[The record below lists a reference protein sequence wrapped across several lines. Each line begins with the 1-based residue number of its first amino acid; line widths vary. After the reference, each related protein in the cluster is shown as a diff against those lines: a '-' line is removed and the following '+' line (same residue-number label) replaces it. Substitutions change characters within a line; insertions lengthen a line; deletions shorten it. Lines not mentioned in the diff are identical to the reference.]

1 MLPKF
6 KKKRSLLIHQMKD
19 VTSDT
24 MSYILNTPFHK
35 NEFMT
40 HLKSLFTI
48 IDVKDDE
55 NSGYN
60 SIISSLNSI
69 KKKKVY
75 EKPLILRQNMRD
87 ILSNENIKQLFI
99 LSMKKLSDPIE
110 SHIECYYSQQLSDD
124 TQVQNYKD
132 IICPKDDLKESNY
145 IQKTFGFNGSYSLIL
160 LSLMYK
166 DIWFYCYSEEKNDL
180 NIYKFNHKSNKS
192 IITRSH
198 IYTPV
203 RYKCCV

>member
-55 NSGYN
+55 NSGFN

-87 ILSNENIKQLFI
+87 ILSNENIKKLFI

-110 SHIECYYSQQLSDD
+110 SPIESYYSQQLSDD
-124 TQVQNYKD
+124 SQVQNVNSFLMIVKFKFIKTSYVQKMILKNA
-132 IICPKDDLKESNY
+132 IIFINNLVSMVH
-145 IQKTFGFNGSYSLIL
+145 IL
-160 LSLMYK
+160 
-166 DIWFYCYSEEKNDL
+166 
-180 NIYKFNHKSNKS
+180 
-192 IITRSH
+192 
-198 IYTPV
+198 
-203 RYKCCV
+203 